1 MNTFSKI
8 ERVAHGN
15 SAALPKE
22 FLKLISQKKW
32 LVCKLVCWPIK
43 NLRVLG
49 VVTAQG
55 VLNQYLGRDDLLK
68 V

>member
-22 FLKLISQKKW
+22 FLKLISQISQ
-32 LVCKLVCWPIK
+32 CWPIK
-43 NLRVLG
+43 NLRILG